1 VRVCF
6 HEVQPLREQRE
17 YAVLE
22 AAMKERVAWQALE
35 DASRPKHA
43 DENLLQMRRERWQE
57 AARSLVSALIN
68 LKR

>member
-1 VRVCF
+1 
-6 HEVQPLREQRE
+6 
-17 YAVLE
+17 
-22 AAMKERVAWQALE
+22 MKERVAWQALE
-35 DASRPKHA
+35 DASRPKQA